1 MYAGAPAVTART
13 RSADVTEKLV
23 GGTAVWS
30 GRGRSG
36 GGTGG
41 LARGLVGARQRSLS
55 ASAAAIIVWARSV

>member
-1 MYAGAPAVTART
+1 MYAGAPDVTARM

-36 GGTGG
+36 GDTFG
-41 LARGLVGARQRSLS
+41 LRSRARQRSLS
-55 ASAAAIIVWARSV
+55 AAAIIVLARSV